1 MLCKIRFYSICIFLC
16 GISLISFG
24 STEKADS
31 LFDAGNYFQASIE
44 FEHAIFYT
52 ADRDVAN
59 VNRYKKALCYKN
71 MADYSKAID
80 ELQSIY
86 IFSITDTLFTKVNYQ
101 LALCYYI
108 NNQPVNAIWKIEEF
122 INRTKDSVAYIDFI
136 PLKVLC
142 HNELQEW
149 NKAKHEL
156 QFLIEHCVNDDEKA
170 VLATDVEKMYSK
182 KSLPRMLKVKHAENL
197 SRFIPGSGQMY
208 AGKVGEGTVNL
219 LINASLLAFAAHQ
232 FYYRY
237 YLTGYFAGLGMF
249 NKVYHGGIKRAGIL
263 AAEANNEN
271 IKHFNQEINNLLI
284 HVIE

>member
-1 MLCKIRFYSICIFLC
+1 MSSI
-16 GISLISFG
+16 G

-44 FEHAIFYT
+44 FERAIFYT
-52 ADRDVAN
+52 TDRNVAN
-59 VNRYKKALCYKN
+59 ANRYKKALCYKN
-71 MADYSKAID
+71 MEHYSKAID

-86 IFSITDTLFTKVNYQ
+86 IVSTTDTLFAKVSYQ
-101 LALCYYI
+101 LAFCYYI

-122 INRTKDSVAYIDFI
+122 INRTKDSVAYINFI

-149 NKAKHEL
+149 DKAKHEL
-156 QFLIEHCVNDDEKA
+156 QFFIEQCGNNDEKV
-170 VLATDVEKMYSK
+170 VLATDVEEMYSQ
-182 KSLPRMLKVKHAENL
+182 KSLPRILKVKRAENL

-263 AAEANNEN
+263 AAEANKEN
-271 IKHFNQEINNLLI
+271 LKHFNQKINNLLI
-284 HVIE
+284 HVME